1 MEYFDEIQDR
11 VILIGVQA
19 SIGDDMEESLDEL
32 GELAATAG
40 AAVAGR
46 IIQNREAV
54 HPELIS
60 AKVRSMR

>member
-32 GELAATAG
+32 GDLQLQPEQRWQAG
-40 AAVAGR
+40 SF
-46 IIQNREAV
+46 QN
-54 HPELIS
+54 P
-60 AKVRSMR
+60 